1 MHSIECFYGG
11 YYVVPQ
17 YHKPEIWL
25 AWWNKFGIPD
35 KQPKLIGVDIDSF
48 WIDPEKEKVL
58 AAKYKGVN

>member
-1 MHSIECFYGG
+1 
-11 YYVVPQ
+11 VPQ